1 MTGALALLPLFLAAC
16 AGGYLVARPRADI
29 DRSGWQSGVGG
40 MAAILLV
47 GALIAAAEAGSAT
60 ARYIA
65 LIALLCA
72 SVASVLLLGVPER
85 RVSLDGDGD
94 DGMDA

>member
-1 MTGALALLPLFLAAC
+1 MTGALALLPLFLLGC
-16 AGGYLVARPRADI
+16 AGGYVIARPRADSK
-29 DRSGWQSGVGG
+29 RSAWQSGVGG
-40 MAAILLV
+40 AAAILLV

-72 SVASVLLLGVPER
+72 SAASVLLLGVPER
-85 RVSLDGDGD
+85 HVSPDGDSD
-94 DGMDA
+94 DGLDA

>member
-16 AGGYLVARPRADI
+16 AGGYIAARPRTDSDRPAW
-29 DRSGWQSGVGG
+29 RSGIGGV
-40 MAAILLV
+40 AAILLV
-47 GALIAAAEAGSAT
+47 GTLIAAAEAGSAM

-72 SVASVLLLGVPER
+72 SAASVLLLGVPER
-85 RVSLDGDGD
+85 GLTPDSDGD
-94 DGMDA
+94 DGVDG